1 MRILSIGVTGH
12 RFLSDIP
19 KLQTGI
25 DEALDWINRTY
36 PDESWSMLSSLAE
49 GADQLIVERI
59 LVRKPDA
66 NLIVPLPLEEPEYI
80 NDFTTPESREEFTHL
95 FHLAGQV
102 IPPLKLSPETG
113 GYLAAGLYML
123 DHCDI
128 LIALWDGLTAR
139 GQGGT
144 GDIVEE
150 AGKRK
155 IPVLWVFCA
164 NKTLGL
170 DDPSDSKADQ
180 GEVLYELL

>member
-25 DEALDWINRTY
+25 DEALDWINQTY
-36 PDESWSMLSSLAE
+36 PDESWSVLSSLAE

-59 LVRKPDA
+59 IVRRPDA

-80 NDFTTPESREEFTHL
+80 NDFTTPESREEFNHL
-95 FHLAGQV
+95 FHLAHQI
-102 IPPLKLSPETG
+102 IPPPKLSSESV

-123 DHCDI
+123 DHCNI
-128 LIALWDGLTAR
+128 LIALWDGQTAR

-164 NKTLGL
+164 NKTPGQN
-170 DDPSDSKADQ
+170 DSTGSIAEQ
-180 GEVLYELL
+180 GDVLYELV